1 MRKQV
6 KQITIVGIDFSLNS
20 PAICV
25 SDVSLKFED
34 CKFFYLTSKKKHIG
48 NMMKNILG
56 TEHTEYKNPIER
68 FANLSTW
75 ALSIIN
81 KLTEPKIFIE
91 GYSYGSKGQ
100 AVFQIAENGGILKYR
115 LSQYDYRILVPSV
128 IKKFATGKG
137 NADKQKMYEQFTKDT
152 NTNLMKAF
160 DIPTLN
166 NPITDI
172 VDAYYITKKGYYESR
187 MCGT

>member
-1 MRKQV
+1 
-6 KQITIVGIDFSLNS
+6 
-20 PAICV
+20 
-25 SDVSLKFED
+25 
-34 CKFFYLTSKKKHIG
+34 
-48 NMMKNILG
+48 MMKNILG
-56 TEHTEYKNPIER
+56 TEHIEYKNPIER
-68 FANLSTW
+68 FENLSSW

-81 KLTEPKIFIE
+81 NLTDPQIFIE
-91 GYSYGSKGQ
+91 GYSFGSKGQ

-115 LSQYDYRILVPSV
+115 LKEYNYRILVPSV

-137 NADKQKMYEQFTKDT
+137 NADKQMMYEQFTKDT

-172 VDAYYITKKGYYESR
+172 VDAYYIAKKGYYESKI
-187 MCGT
+187 CGT

>member
-1 MRKQV
+1 
-6 KQITIVGIDFSLNS
+6 
-20 PAICV
+20 
-25 SDVSLKFED
+25 
-34 CKFFYLTSKKKHIG
+34 
-48 NMMKNILG
+48 MMKNILG
-56 TEHTEYKNPIER
+56 TEHIEYKNPIER

-81 KLTEPKIFIE
+81 KLTDPKIFIE

-100 AVFQIAENGGILKYR
+100 AIFQIAENGGILKYR
-115 LSQYDYRILVPSV
+115 LSQYNYRILVPSV

-137 NADKQKMYEQFTKDT
+137 NADKKMMYEQFTKDT

-172 VDAYYITKKGYYESR
+172 VDAYYIAKKGYFESR
-187 MCGT
+187 MCGTK

>member
-1 MRKQV
+1 
-6 KQITIVGIDFSLNS
+6 
-20 PAICV
+20 
-25 SDVSLKFED
+25 
-34 CKFFYLTSKKKHIG
+34 
-48 NMMKNILG
+48 
-56 TEHTEYKNPIER
+56 
-68 FANLSTW
+68 
-75 ALSIIN
+75 
-81 KLTEPKIFIE
+81 
-91 GYSYGSKGQ
+91 
-100 AVFQIAENGGILKYR
+100 
-115 LSQYDYRILVPSV
+115 VPSV

-172 VDAYYITKKGYYESR
+172 VDAYYIAKKGYYESR